1 MGVGGHAAHAAALFE
16 KLVGA
21 GGVGQAVVDDLAVVP
36 QGLDSPHG
44 GKCLEL
50 CPVVVGEMK
59 GDESGAHGAH
69 S

>member
-36 QGLDSPHG
+36 QGLDGPHG
-44 GKCLEL
+44 GVGLEL
-50 CPVVVGEMK
+50 GPVVVGKVE
-59 GDESGAHGAH
+59 GNQSGAHGAH

>member
-1 MGVGGHAAHAAALFE
+1 MGE
-16 KLVGA
+16 P
-21 GGVGQAVVDDLAVVP
+21 VVDDLTGEAKSL
-36 QGLDSPHG
+36 QGAHG
-44 GKCLEL
+44 GEGLEL